1 VIVMNLTITPTPT
14 ATCNTFG
21 APSPMSF
28 VLTVLHALLSPF
40 IVLIERRAQA
50 VALAPINARCAGTR
64 TRRPAR

>member
-1 VIVMNLTITPTPT
+1 VIVMTMTITPT

-28 VLTVLHALLSPF
+28 VLTVLHALISPF
-40 IVLIERRAQA
+40 IVLIERRAKA